1 MIWMLVALNTY
12 QPIRTFTTEQECLF
26 WRNSIMMQV
35 SFRLADAKPPGLDS
49 TALLGHRS
57 DSAHQRYMRDKDV
70 LRVE

>member
-35 SFRLADAKPPGLDS
+35 SFRLADAKPPGL
-49 TALLGHRS
+49 TCLQMGS
-57 DSAHQRYMRDKDV
+57 DVIPRKGNV
-70 LRVE
+70 L